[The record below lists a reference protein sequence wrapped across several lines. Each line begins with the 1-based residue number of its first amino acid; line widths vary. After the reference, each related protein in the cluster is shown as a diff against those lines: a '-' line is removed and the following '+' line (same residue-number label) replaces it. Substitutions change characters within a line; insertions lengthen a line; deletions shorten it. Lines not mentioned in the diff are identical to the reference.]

1 MAVPDPPEHAPAAN
15 RRTGRESARRRR
27 KRSRYSK
34 FCPRSQEIPTNDC
47 ARGIAPRLSGV
58 PRQRIL
64 SDRVLNRRKPVGLAV
79 SPSPA
84 RFARLADAISGP
96 LAREPAITHQALA
109 LLGLV
114 NPSWL
119 LVCGA
124 VFNFYVYVTHRAWF
138 YLVFLAFPWRR
149 RGNTWARARVCAT
162 PGRRHGIYSYV
173 SLRSL
178 DFIPIL
184 WCRAASRSHHT

>member
-1 MAVPDPPEHAPAAN
+1 MRQTSNRCRWKEVPTA
-15 RRTGRESARRRR
+15 GRACS
-27 KRSRYSK
+27 
-34 FCPRSQEIPTNDC
+34 
-47 ARGIAPRLSGV
+47 IAPHRGGA

-64 SDRVLNRRKPVGLAV
+64 SDRVLNRRKPAGSAV

-84 RFARLADAISGP
+84 GFARLADAISGP
-96 LAREPAITHQALA
+96 LAGEPAIAHQALA

-124 VFNFYVYVTHRAWF
+124 IFNFYVYVTHRAWF

-149 RGNTWARARVCAT
+149 RGNTWARACVCAT
-162 PGRRHGIYSYV
+162 PGRRHGIESYV